1 MNKQEFL
8 NELEKAL
15 RGMPQQDIAERIGFY
30 SEIIDDKI
38 EEGLTEEEAVAT
50 VGTVEDIAAQILAE
64 IPLSRLAKSKI
75 KDKKPKM
82 SALEIVLLVLGS
94 PIWLS
99 LLIAAFAVIIS
110 LYAVLWSL
118 VASVWAVMSGLA
130 GAGVGVVVAGIIF
143 IATGQT
149 LTGVAVIG
157 VGLCAS
163 GLSIFAF
170 FGARA
175 ATVGSARLTRL
186 IALEI
191 KRSLVR
197 KEGTK

>member
-8 NELEKAL
+8 LELEAAL
-15 RGMPQQDIAERIGFY
+15 CGLPKEDVAERIAFY
-30 SEIIDDKI
+30 NEIIEDKI
-38 EEGLTEEEAVAT
+38 EEGLSEHEAVAT
-50 VGTVEDIAAQILAE
+50 VGSIEEIAEQILADT
-64 IPLSRLAKSKI
+64 PLSRLAKERIKSK
-75 KDKKPKM
+75 KRKM

-118 VASVWAVMSGLA
+118 VATVWAVMSGLA

-149 LTGVAVIG
+149 LTGVAEIG

-170 FGARA
+170 FGAHA
-175 ATVGSARLTRL
+175 ATVGAAKLTRL
-186 IALEI
+186 IALGI

-197 KEGTK
+197 KEGAK

>member
-1 MNKQEFL
+1 
-8 NELEKAL
+8 
-15 RGMPQQDIAERIGFY
+15 MPQQDIAERIGFY

-64 IPLSRLAKSKI
+64 IPLSRLAKAKI
-75 KDKKPKM
+75 KDKKRKM

-130 GAGVGVVVAGIIF
+130 GAGVGVVVAGTIF
-143 IATGQT
+143 IATGHT
-149 LTGVAVIG
+149 LTGVAVMG

-197 KEGTK
+197 KEDTK